1 MLKRCRCEHHVCR
14 MIKLERLQLISIEL
28 TSSNLVVIFTVCP
41 GIAGS
46 ADKRLN
52 LLELGIFSVQNVR
65 WNGNPTWELHTSSM
79 YRPRLPDFHIR
90 IPLGHITI
98 PATTEYSIRFAPRSE
113 HSPSCLLA
121 TLRILTI
128 SFLVGFI
135 SHSSLLRPAA
145 LLIILSCV
153 YLIVSNSHLYMRS
166 HWSGMLGGMSCTYLF
181 QYIDLCLLSR
191 GALLEM
197 DPPNVHPTQSSLPTA
212 K

>member
-98 PATTEYSIRFAPRSE
+98 PATTEYGIWFTPRSE
-113 HSPSCLLA
+113 HGPLYTIGHIGNFHDIISCWIHFA
-121 TLRILTI
+121 
-128 SFLVGFI
+128 FLVTASCRAADHPI
-135 SHSSLLRPAA
+135 MRPSDR
-145 LLIILSCV
+145 IQFLS
-153 YLIVSNSHLYMRS
+153 IHARS
-166 HWSGMLGGMSCTYLF
+166 WS
-181 QYIDLCLLSR
+181 R
-191 GALLEM
+191 
-197 DPPNVHPTQSSLPTA
+197 
-212 K
+212 